1 MNIIIPMMGNGRRFK
16 DVGYTTSKPLIKAF
30 GKEILMWLLDSIDC
44 KKNNVVIVCRADVE
58 QERLSERLRSKYHDG
73 VSVISLE
80 EDTLG
85 AADTVRIALESGLF
99 NLEEPVIVCDSDT
112 FYEKG
117 HSEDLSNAGNCIF
130 YFEDTGT
137 TPLYSYLQLDNER
150 VSRIAEKEKISD
162 CASVGTY
169 CFESGKIA
177 LVHIQNVMNQ
187 RKMSKGEYYISS
199 VFQSMIEAGINVGSK
214 KVRSH
219 TCLGTPAQLQ
229 GFEPDKKLRICF
241 DIDNTLVSEPKIP
254 ADYSSVEPISR
265 NIEFLRYLKS
275 QGHVIILQTARRM
288 KTHSGNVGRLV
299 ADIGRVTFETLDKFE
314 IPFDEIYFGKPYAD
328 FYIDD
333 KGIDAYGDLEKLTG
347 IYRNEVIARSH
358 NNIASLG
365 ASIVKSSTKESIKG
379 ELYWYLHAPDVVKDF
394 LPKLIRYS
402 TNSNTTSIE
411 IERIDGPTLSK
422 MLISGTLQNNH
433 INGLIDILGKIHSS
447 QIENTEINI
456 CQNYIKKLEQRYFA
470 FGEFKTDET
479 DKVYNKIYNFLNWY
493 EKSNIPVRSNIHG
506 DPVFTNVIIDKH
518 NRMKVIDMRGIQG
531 EIFTI
536 TGDKNYDFAKVY
548 QSLVGYDFIIRGL
561 QPDENRLRKFRQIII
576 ELSGL
581 NEEYLSMLAASL
593 LFTCIP
599 LQPDSIKRDIF
610 NLAKSCIINNF

>member
-1 MNIIIPMMGNGRRFK
+1 MGNGKRFK
-16 DVGYTTSKPLIKAF
+16 DVGYTSSKPLTRAF

-44 KKNNVVIVCRADVE
+44 KKNNVVIVCRADIE
-58 QERLSERLRSKYHDG
+58 QERLSERIRSKYHDS
-73 VSVISLE
+73 VSIVTLE

-85 AADTVRIALESGLF
+85 AAHTVRIALESGLF
-99 NLEEPVIVCDSDT
+99 DLEEPVIVCDSDT
-112 FYEKG
+112 FYEKS

-130 YFEDTGT
+130 YFEDAGT

-187 RKMSKGEYYISS
+187 RKMSKGEYYIST
-199 VFQSMIEAGINVGSK
+199 VFQSIIEAGINVGAK

-299 ADIGRVTFETLDKFE
+299 ADIGRVTFETLDRFE

-333 KGIDAYGDLEKLTG
+333 KGIDAYGDLERLTG
-347 IYRNEVIARSH
+347 VYRNEMIARSH
-358 NNIASLG
+358 NDIAALS

-379 ELYWYLHAPDVVKDF
+379 ELYWYLHAPESVKDF
-394 LPKLIRYS
+394 LPRLI
-402 TNSNTTSIE
+402 NHNTKANITSLE

-422 MLISGTLQNNH
+422 MLVSGTLQKIH
-433 INGLIDILGKIHSS
+433 INGLLDVLKTIHDS
-447 QIENTEINI
+447 QIENTEIDI
-456 CQNYIKKLEQRYFA
+456 CQNYTKKLEQRYFA
-470 FGEFKTDET
+470 FSDFRTDET
-479 DKVYNKIYNFLNWY
+479 DKIYNKLHEFLKWY
-493 EKSNIPVRSNIHG
+493 EKSDVPVRSNIHG
-506 DPVFTNVIIDKH
+506 DPVFTNVIIDKN
-518 NRMKVIDMRGIQG
+518 NRTRVIDMRGLQG
-531 EIFTI
+531 ETLTL
-536 TGDKNYDFAKVY
+536 TGDRNYDFAKVY
-548 QSLVGYDFIIRGL
+548 QSLIGYDFVIRGL
-561 QPDENRLRKFRQIII
+561 QPEEHRLKKLRQVIVEASGLDEN
-576 ELSGL
+576 
-581 NEEYLSMLAASL
+581 YLSMLAASL

-599 LQPDSIKRDIF
+599 LQPDTVKKDILS
-610 NLAKSCIINNF
+610 LAKACLNSR